1 MAEEAYPTS
10 DKARETSASK
20 DRPHERGELSEQVIP
35 VDLFA
40 GRNKKVSA
48 AVSAEHVLVLR
59 HSATKRP
66 LFTAPVPLVAL
77 KLLSLSVTNPS
88 QGKVLNMFRRRKSVP
103 APEPPP
109 AVDPGTGAAP
119 TGVWA
124 NYTRSS
130 LAATS
135 QRVHFQVL
143 SPSLTNPLFL
153 FALNMEEF
161 NTLRCCLDNLR
172 LTALAGNA
180 KICCDIEASE
190 VERTDLDL
198 PCTESLCPPLNAN
211 GSTLLQWLRSRDPSN
226 KRCGG
231 CGCCDPP
238 PSWAAVY
245 KSGDTAVYP
254 LVVCD
259 NCSGFY
265 RGVPDFAVRSFL
277 LDVSVFEDKSSYI
290 YKGIIT
296 ASNYASCMS
305 LARIATTFEPTLPLR
320 LFFKPPEPLATAPP
334 CTDASLGLKAPNDT
348 ASPLQPRRASDH
360 TLDYTFTSHRITN
373 SSLSTS
379 KSNPKIGTSTPPQKR
394 AAAPFISSP
403 LSSRVT
409 VKSGTGAGFS
419 MNLAKTQ
426 SLLSRM
432 VLHRSNSGHAQQQQR
447 PHSALSAVRS
457 HSRPASPHGSLYRT
471 TGECENHGRNR
482 GFTAESSPT
491 DVIGGPFSCKS
502 D

>member
-20 DRPHERGELSEQVIP
+20 DRSHERGDLTEQVIP

-103 APEPPP
+103 VHEPPT
-109 AVDPGTGAAP
+109 AAAEPGTGAAP

-130 LAATS
+130 LTAAS

-190 VERTDLDL
+190 VERADLDL
-198 PCTESLCPPLNAN
+198 SCTESLCPPLNAN

-231 CGCCDPP
+231 CGCRDPP

-245 KSGDTAVYP
+245 KSGDTAVHP

-320 LFFKPPEPLATAPP
+320 LFFKPPETLAILP
-334 CTDASLGLKAPNDT
+334 CVDASLGLKVPDT

-360 TLDYTFTSHRITN
+360 TLDYTFTPHRITN

-379 KSNPKIGTSTPPQKR
+379 KSNPRIGTSTPPQKR
-394 AAAPFISSP
+394 AAAPFTSSP
-403 LSSRVT
+403 LSSRTT
-409 VKSGTGAGFS
+409 VKSSGGGAGFS

-432 VLHRSNSGHAQQQQR
+432 VLHRSNSGHAQQQR

-457 HSRPASPHGSLYRT
+457 HSRPASPHGSLYH
-471 TGECENHGRNR
+471 TGECESHGRNR
-482 GFTAESSPT
+482 GFTAESSPP
-491 DVIGGPFSCKS
+491 DVSGGPFSCKLE
-502 D
+502 